1 MHNRILQPIE
11 IGPRTL
17 RNRIF
22 ISAHVPGFADQGAP
36 GKRYIS
42 YHRQRA
48 AAGVAMQITGGTA
61 VHRSGLLTTAP
72 SALVNLDDTIVPG
85 YQLLSDAVQGEG
97 GTILAQ
103 LAHSAGT
110 LSAEL
115 LGQPSWAPS
124 PVRSALTGNV
134 PHEMSSAEISE
145 IIDAFVAASS
155 RVRAGGLDGI
165 ELLSAFGFL
174 PHAFLSPLNN
184 RRTDGYGGSLRN
196 RMRFLLELVEAC
208 RAAIGKDRIL
218 GIRIPGSDMV
228 AGGLEISDMQTVA
241 QALENTGQVDYLN
254 VIAYNNSLRFGRA
267 LHWPATPAHH
277 ELFTELSSQIKAVVS
292 LPVLVAGRITHP
304 DQAEAV
310 IANGQADMVAMTR
323 AHITD
328 PEIVRKIA
336 EGRSDDIRPCV
347 GANTCI
353 RARFQGRPVRCMHNP
368 YVINRNTDQTPSSS
382 NNLPLV
388 TVIGAGPAGLEA
400 ALTAAQRGHPV
411 RLLERSG
418 DYGGQLRLWSR
429 VESQKELAAI
439 IDWRVRQLDK
449 LGVRPEFNQ
458 TVTADQLLNIDDGI
472 IVMATGAE
480 AVPDTIP
487 GDGSVAQ
494 TTPVELLND
503 PSLFTGRALIR
514 DQGRGLSALCAA
526 EALAA
531 RGSNVIVVTDEPAV
545 GLDLDLTVRVP
556 AYDRL
561 LNCGV
566 EFLPNHTLAAFEQ
579 GAVKLRHVF
588 TGQEMVLA
596 SIDVLVDDHIMRPCD
611 ELIKALAGSGRVVRS
626 VGDCIAPRT
635 VEAAIHEA
643 AQAITQLTQ
652 A

>member
-1 MHNRILQPIE
+1 MHDRLLEPIE

-72 SALVNLDDTIVPG
+72 STLVNLDDTIIPG
-85 YQLLSDAVQGEG
+85 YQSLSDAVHGEG
-97 GTILAQ
+97 GTMLAQ

-184 RRTDGYGGSLRN
+184 RRTDAYGGSLRN
-196 RMRFLLELVEAC
+196 RMRFLLELIEAC
-208 RAAIGKDRIL
+208 RPAIGGDQIL

-228 AGGLEISDMQTVA
+228 PGGLEVADMQTVA

-267 LHWPATPAHH
+267 LHWAATPARHD
-277 ELFTELSSQIKAVVS
+277 LFTELSGQIKTVVN

-328 PEIVRKIA
+328 PEIVRKIT
-336 EGRSDDIRPCV
+336 EGRTDDIRPCV
-347 GANTCI
+347 GANTCV

-368 YVINRNTDQTPSSS
+368 YVISRKSDQSPSSS
-382 NNLPLV
+382 NNLPLI
-388 TVIGAGPAGLEA
+388 TVVGAGPAGLEA
-400 ALTAAQRGHPV
+400 ALTAAQRGYPV
-411 RLLERSG
+411 RLLERSREC
-418 DYGGQLRLWSR
+418 GGQLRLWSR

-449 LGVRPEFNQ
+449 LGIRPEFNQ
-458 TVTADQLLNIDDGI
+458 TVTTDQLLNSDDGI

-487 GDGSVAQ
+487 GDSSIRQ

-503 PSLFTGRALIR
+503 PSLLTGRILIR

-526 EALAA
+526 EALATQ
-531 RGSNVIVVTDEPAV
+531 GSHVIVVTDEPAV

-561 LNCGV
+561 LNSGV

-611 ELIKALAGSGRVVRS
+611 ELTKALAGSGRVVRS

>member
-1 MHNRILQPIE
+1 M
-11 IGPRTL
+11 
-17 RNRIF
+17 
-22 ISAHVPGFADQGAP
+22 VP
-36 GKRYIS
+36 
-42 YHRQRA
+42 
-48 AAGVAMQITGGTA
+48 
-61 VHRSGLLTTAP
+61 
-72 SALVNLDDTIVPG
+72 
-85 YQLLSDAVQGEG
+85 
-97 GTILAQ
+97 
-103 LAHSAGT
+103 
-110 LSAEL
+110 
-115 LGQPSWAPS
+115 
-124 PVRSALTGNV
+124 
-134 PHEMSSAEISE
+134 
-145 IIDAFVAASS
+145 
-155 RVRAGGLDGI
+155 
-165 ELLSAFGFL
+165 
-174 PHAFLSPLNN
+174 
-184 RRTDGYGGSLRN
+184 
-196 RMRFLLELVEAC
+196 
-208 RAAIGKDRIL
+208 
-218 GIRIPGSDMV
+218 
-228 AGGLEISDMQTVA
+228 GGLEISDMQTVA

-328 PEIVRKIA
+328 PEIVRKIT
-336 EGRSDDIRPCV
+336 EGRADDIRPCV

-368 YVINRNTDQTPSSS
+368 YVINRNTDQTSSSS

-388 TVIGAGPAGLEA
+388 TVVGAGPAGLEA
-400 ALTAAQRGHPV
+400 ALTAAQRGHSV

-418 DYGGQLRLWSR
+418 EYGGQLRLWSR

-458 TVTADQLLNIDDGI
+458 TVTADQLFDIDDGI

-480 AVPDTIP
+480 AVTDTIP

-494 TTPVELLND
+494 TTPAELLND

-596 SIDVLVDDHIMRPCD
+596 SIDVLVDDHIMRSCD
-611 ELIKALAGSGRVVRS
+611 ELTKALAGSGRVVRS